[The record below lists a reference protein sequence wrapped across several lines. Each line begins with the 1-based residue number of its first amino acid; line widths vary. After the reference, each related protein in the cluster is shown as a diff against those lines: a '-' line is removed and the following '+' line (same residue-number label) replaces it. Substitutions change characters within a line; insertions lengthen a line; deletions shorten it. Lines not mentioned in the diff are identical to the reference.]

1 MSTQRRRTRVT
12 PATTYRRLPSRA
24 KAGGVLISALI
35 PRNLHD
41 RVKMMGVR
49 LRWSMSEVL
58 REALGAWL
66 DAHERIVRRAGSH
79 R

>member
-1 MSTQRRRTRVT
+1 MSNRRRRPVT
-12 PATTYRRLPSRA
+12 PAARYRRLQSRA

-35 PRNLHD
+35 PRDLHD
-41 RVKMMGVR
+41 RVKMMGLK

-66 DAHERIVRRAGSH
+66 DAHERAVLRVGGRR
-79 R
+79 